1 MSMIE
6 STMFVTMKMTED
18 TMDDASE
25 CVPTRTCGSYAPNPI
40 RPHDAK
46 HLSHSYQNK
55 TPSNTP
61 MAMEGPPF

>member
-1 MSMIE
+1 MTLIE
-6 STMFVTMKMTED
+6 SKTIDTMKMTEN

-25 CVPTRTCGSYAPNPI
+25 CVPTRTCGSYVPNPI

>member
-1 MSMIE
+1 MIE
-6 STMFVTMKMTED
+6 SKMFVTMKKTKN

-25 CVPTRTCGSYAPNPI
+25 CVPTRTCGTYAPNPI

-46 HLSHSYQNK
+46 HFSHSYQNK
-55 TPSNTP
+55 TPSDTP